1 MDLKGCRAALVSY
14 VLLCGCLNLAT
25 EFGFSLTAGSP
36 YCLCD
41 APERERGRCLPS
53 SW

>member
-25 EFGFSLTAGSP
+25 EFDWLQF
-36 YCLCD
+36 D
-41 APERERGRCLPS
+41 